1 MITLADA
8 KLNIRSVPDVTFED
22 DLIQRLV
29 DSATAYLER
38 RTGWHLG
45 PVDTITAWMCG
56 TGNRVIWL
64 PQPPIDESVSI
75 EDSEGDAVEDFEIS
89 GSRLVRSDGVWAYGT
104 DYIVNYD
111 AGFDPGDGPPDL
123 LQATRLLV
131 AGWYEHREAWVAGTI
146 VSDHKQSVDQIAGR
160 YERVRV

>member
-8 KLNIRSVPDVTFED
+8 KLNIRVDSGVTFED

-45 PVDTITAWMCG
+45 RVETLTAHVCG
-56 TGNRVIWL
+56 QGTRTLWL
-64 PQPPIDESVSI
+64 PQPPFDGSVSV
-75 EDSEGDAVEDFEIS
+75 EDSSGDPVEDVEVR
-89 GSRLVRSDGVWAYGT
+89 GSRLIRTDGVWRYGEEYT
-104 DYIVNYD
+104 VIYD
-111 AGFDPGDGPPDL
+111 AGFEPGEGPADL
-123 LQATRLLV
+123 MQATRLLV

-146 VSDHKQSVDQIAGR
+146 VSDHKQSVDQILGH